1 MRTVTKEIKI
11 YDFNDVINNPVL
23 KERVLEKHYD
33 ININPEWWTWIVD
46 NWIDEND
53 KKGIEFIQKSLEFDL
68 YRYRGC
74 KCDYEVDIDKLL
86 PYIESLTDKEKKRVK
101 YLIDNGIC
109 EYDSYITSK
118 HPLIKKMM
126 NKLFK
131 EIERM
136 EGLARNALYDHLDQT
151 YEYLT
156 SEEGILETIQIN
168 EYEFLEDGTIA

>member
-1 MRTVTKEIKI
+1 MRTETKEYTV
-11 YDFNDVINNPVL
+11 YDYNDLLANKEL
-23 KERVLEKHYD
+23 KERVLENHYD
-33 ININPEWWTWIVD
+33 INVNFDWWEWIVD

-53 KKGIEFIQKSLEFDL
+53 KKGIEFIRKSLEFDL

-74 KCDYEVDIDKLL
+74 KCDYEVNIDKLL
-86 PYIESLTDKEKKRVK
+86 PYIESLTDKEKKIVK

-109 EYDSYITSK
+109 EYDSYITDQ
-118 HPLIKKMM
+118 HPLVKKMM

-136 EGLARNALYDHLDQT
+136 EGLARNDLYYKLDKE

-156 SEEGILETIQIN
+156 SEEAILETIQAN